1 MTGFLW
7 GVGLTLALGFAATL
21 VADPEIRKAC
31 TGVMWALLASPVVLV
46 LGMLAALTTRTGLR
60 VPRVRARPL
69 STAALH
75 RFVVRLDRV
84 DGWVVTWRLGGF
96 MFIHRKTDRKGTA

>member
-1 MTGFLW
+1 MTGFLS
-7 GVGLTLALGFAATL
+7 GVVATLALGFAATL
-21 VADPEIRKAC
+21 VVDPDIRKAV
-31 TGVMWALLASPVVLV
+31 TGVLWALLASPVVLV
-46 LGMLAALTTRTGLR
+46 LAVLAAIGTRTGVR

-84 DGWVVTWRLGGF
+84 GGWVVTWRLGGF
-96 MFIHRKTDRKGTA
+96 MFIHRRNDRKGSA